1 MSRTEF
7 PTPRP
12 RVRAVDL
19 FFAFCCAFVLEVG
32 FRRIARGEPWN
43 FDNIFGLIWSAL
55 ICAFAWYSSRT
66 RANQSLVLTET
77 ELVIGYGRAFTA
89 VPIARLTRVAH
100 ATQPLRTLTF
110 RPSFRLQRFPQLAV
124 ASTGA
129 DTVLI
134 APLDQEA
141 LMAALR
147 ARNPAIAMPEG
158 VRTSRAPETIPLNE
172 GGL

>member
-1 MSRTEF
+1 MEGAASHAAWGRGACVLDPASV
-7 PTPRP
+7 PTPLR
-12 RVRAVDL
+12 L
-19 FFAFCCAFVLEVG
+19 
-32 FRRIARGEPWN
+32 
-43 FDNIFGLIWSAL
+43 
-55 ICAFAWYSSRT
+55 
-66 RANQSLVLTET
+66 SLLAA
-77 ELVIGYGRAFTA
+77 GYPFTA
-89 VPIARLTRVAH
+89 VPIARITRVAH